1 MDLERLRIL
10 LIDDHQLLLQGL
22 ERLLLDANA
31 EVRISSDAE
40 AALATL
46 PQNPPDLILIDL
58 FMPGMD
64 GLGFIQAVNARQLL
78 IPIAV
83 ISSTDDLLRIQQVL
97 DAGVFGF
104 IPKSYNREALL
115 QAIDLILQGE
125 VFLPKDIREKLAF
138 LNRGGGERQANLGLS
153 DRQLQIVQLLARGY
167 PNKRISTT
175 LHISDETVKT
185 HLRNIFRQLD
195 VNSRTE
201 AVTKAL
207 EMQLVRL

>member
-115 QAIDLILQGE
+115 QAIDLILRGE
-125 VFLPKDIREKLAF
+125 VFLPEDIREKLAF
-138 LNRGGGERQANLGLS
+138 LNRCGGERQGNLGLS